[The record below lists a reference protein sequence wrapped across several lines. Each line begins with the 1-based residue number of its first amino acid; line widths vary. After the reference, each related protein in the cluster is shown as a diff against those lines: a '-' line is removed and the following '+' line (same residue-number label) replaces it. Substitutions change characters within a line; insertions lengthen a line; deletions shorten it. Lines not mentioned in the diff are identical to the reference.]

1 MSTTT
6 APAGTLRLSEL
17 MQGSAEVDLRD
28 LPLGNQRPTHRL
40 VPPAAFSHGH
50 DAIALAEIVGINLD
64 EFQRDGLVDDLGA
77 NMIITGDG
85 RRVERWAAKETCE
98 VCSRRNGKT
107 ERLVVLILFALFIG
121 RERKIMYTAHRDD
134 TAADVWAKVV
144 AACKRY
150 PALWNEIVPAGPRRS
165 NGQRQIE
172 LKNGQIV
179 FFRTRTNEGFRG
191 QGFDRLIV
199 DEAQDVTEEEMA
211 AILPVVS
218 GEENAQVNFAAT
230 AGGRHSVTLGSLWN
244 SFKAGERSL
253 CYRGWHAEEN
263 EDHEDLHVIARV
275 NPAFGRRLNWEWCGK
290 ELRRFGVV
298 KFGRERLGI
307 ATYPRAE
314 GEGWVI
320 PEQAWIRARDE
331 QSEPTGPARYVL
343 EADPQLEA
351 GSIGAA
357 ARRDDGAMH
366 IGLTEHRAGIGWMI
380 PSVADLVA
388 RDGGEVWI
396 DPKGPAAILIEDL
409 RAVGIRPHL
418 FSAENI
424 KDACAWFYTSL
435 TPQPTDEDDPD
446 ASRPAP
452 GVFHRGGEQL
462 TTALAAASTRPLLD
476 RWAWKRANE
485 VNQGPLMS
493 VTLAAFAVVL
503 SERSTAGTAP
513 PSMPLRASGF
523 RERAFRT
530 NPASTADP
538 ATANF

>member
-1 MSTTT
+1 MT
-6 APAGTLRLSEL
+6 AAPPAAPPLRLSDL
-17 MQGSAEVDLRD
+17 MQGTREVNLRD
-28 LPLGNQRPTHRL
+28 LPLGNQTPTHRL

-50 DAIALAEIVGINLD
+50 EAIGLAEIVGINLD
-64 EFQRDGLVDDLGA
+64 EFQRQGLIDDLGA
-77 NMIITGDG
+77 NMVITADG

-107 ERLVVLILFALFIG
+107 ERLVVLILYGLFLG

-144 AACKRY
+144 AACKNY
-150 PALWNEIVPAGPRRS
+150 PELWNEIVPAGPRRS

-172 LKNGQIV
+172 LKNGQV
-179 FFRTRTNEGFRG
+179 VYFRTRTNEGFRG
-191 QGFDRLIV
+191 QGFDRLII

-230 AGGRHSVTLGSLWN
+230 AGNRHSVTLGSLWA
-244 SFKAGERSL
+244 SFGKGERSL
-253 CYRGWHAEEN
+253 CYRGWHAEESD
-263 EDHEDLHVIARV
+263 DHEDLHVLARV
-275 NPAFGRRLNWEWCGK
+275 NPAFGRRLDWEWCGK

-298 KFGRERLGI
+298 KFCRERLGI
-307 ATYPRAE
+307 ATYPRPE

-320 PEQAWIRARDE
+320 PEAAWIRARDE
-331 QSEPTGPARYVL
+331 KSEPTGAARYVL

-366 IGLTEHRAGIGWMI
+366 IGVTEHRAGIGWMI
-380 PSVADLVA
+380 PAVADLVA
-388 RDGGEVWI
+388 RDGGEVWV

-409 RAVGIRPHL
+409 RTAGITPRL
-418 FSAENI
+418 FTPENI

-435 TPQPTDEDDPD
+435 NPQPLVEDQPET
-446 ASRPAP
+446 RPAP
-452 GVFHRGGEQL
+452 GVYHRGGELL

-485 VNQGPLMS
+485 VNQGPLMA

-503 SERSTAGTAP
+503 SERSSAGTAP
-513 PSMPLRASGF
+513 PSMPLRSSGF
-523 RERAFRT
+523 RERTYRD
-530 NPASTADP
+530 NPSATADL